1 MGSTWV
7 HLYAIYNLHWT
18 IKLYFASIIHRS
30 PILLCFQ
37 LPLHTIT
44 LWSRILTHEFQS
56 NVWDFAIQLSLGKK
70 KNLCL
75 VQWNYRVHRLWK
87 WKCLIRLSCPLFWKI
102 IIPYMVSISKC
113 FTQNFNNP
121 TIITFP
127 ENHFIMP

>member
-70 KNLCL
+70 KTFALCNETIGFTDSGNGNVSL
-75 VQWNYRVHRLWK
+75 GYLAHYFEKLLYHTWSPFPNVLLRILTTP
-87 WKCLIRLSCPLFWKI
+87 PL
-102 IIPYMVSISKC
+102 
-113 FTQNFNNP
+113 
-121 TIITFP
+121 
-127 ENHFIMP
+127 